1 MVFKSETLQINKYM
15 GKKIIG
21 LAAFFIVLFC
31 MPLGHAA
38 MIIMEQM
45 LDHRQVYIGAFMLGL
60 LGLVL
65 TTWGIYVKK
74 EASATSLGLIGSLFV
89 WTGWVEFCYVY
100 YANRYSVPP
109 LMVDNE
115 IMTKPEYLIMPSSIG
130 LWAIVMM
137 FYIFSKRSKCSFF
150 MAIQKFLKVHKDN
163 KPDTNNK
170 RSNAS
175 IATFMEMNILLWTSY
190 LVLLFA
196 YDDTFFG
203 DKHPLTIFIAFA
215 SLAWSVWL
223 FIRLLKIRQIGYA
236 IRYAIPTVIIFW
248 TFIEILGRWNFF
260 EEIWVQPMEYKLEML
275 LMLLVFI
282 GLFIILLTSKN
293 KGALKQLFAK
303 LLADY
308 LIINRKK
315 KS

>member
-1 MVFKSETLQINKYM
+1 M
-15 GKKIIG
+15 KKHFIG

-38 MIIMEQM
+38 MIIMEKT
-45 LDHRQVYIGAFMLGL
+45 LDHRQVYIGAFLLGL
-60 LGLVL
+60 LGLIL

-74 EASATSLGLIGSLFV
+74 EALATSLGLIGSLFV

-100 YANRYSVPP
+100 YANRYNVLP
-109 LMVDNE
+109 LMVDSE
-115 IMTKPEYLIMPSSIG
+115 IVTKPEYLIMPSSIG

-150 MAIQKFLKVHKDN
+150 VAIQKFLKVYKGN
-163 KPDTNNK
+163 KPDTNDK
-170 RSNAS
+170 RSNAA

-203 DKHPLTIFIAFA
+203 DKHPLTMFIAFV

-223 FIRLLKIRQIGYA
+223 FFRLLRIKQIGYA
-236 IRYAIPTVIIFW
+236 IRYAIPVVIIFW
-248 TFIEILGRWNFF
+248 TFVEILGRWNFF
-260 EEIWVQPMEYKLEML
+260 KEIWIHPMEYKTEML

-293 KGALKQLFAK
+293 RDVLKQLFAK
-303 LLADY
+303 LLADC